1 MSEET
6 VTEGAEHSENAG
18 VGPLLRASRQRVG
31 EELRDVAEM
40 LRIRY
45 PYLEAI
51 EEGRFKDLP
60 GQTYAVGFVRAY
72 AEHLGLDSEE
82 VVRRFKIEVEAGG
95 ARHDLHFPTPVA
107 ETGFPGGAI
116 VFVGLVVAVLAYG
129 GWYLST
135 TKDGFFSDL
144 VAPLPERLTTLVDG
158 GDEAAKPAEA
168 TAETAEATA
177 ETADAGADTDET
189 ATPAPEAKPDT
200 GTETADK
207 PDTESGVETAS
218 VAPEA
223 EKQEL
228 DAAANAEAAA
238 AEAARAEAEAA
249 ASKAREAAEEAAK
262 KAAADEAA
270 QEAAEKAAQEAAQEA
285 AEKAAREA
293 AEKAAQEA
301 AQEAAQKAAQE
312 AEKKAALAKAEAEA
326 RAVSESAARIET
338 QTLPPPS
345 APVVEAPASA
355 PTETAAEEPP
365 QPATPAPQ
373 ADEPVT
379 RIIVHATA
387 NSWIEVRDDFSNTM
401 LVSRLL
407 KAGERY
413 AVPDKTGL
421 SLHTGNAGALEIL
434 VDGAVVPAIGAGGA
448 VLRGVQLDPD
458 LLKSG
463 TAAQ

>member
-6 VTEGAEHSENAG
+6 VTQGAEHSENAG

-51 EEGRFKDLP
+51 EDGRFKDLP

-144 VAPLPERLTTLVDG
+144 VAPLPERLAALVNG
-158 GDEAAKPAEA
+158 GDEAAKPADPVSDQAAGNNENEEA
-168 TAETAEATA
+168 
-177 ETADAGADTDET
+177 
-189 ATPAPEAKPDT
+189 ATPPPEMKPES

-207 PDTESGVETAS
+207 PDVETGAAQTAETAS
-218 VAPEA
+218 PAPEA
-223 EKQEL
+223 GAREH
-228 DAAANAEAAA
+228 AAAVQTEAAA

-249 ASKAREAAEEAAK
+249 AGKAREAAEEAAK
-262 KAAADEAA
+262 KAAA
-270 QEAAEKAAQEAAQEA
+270 EKAAQEVDEKAAREA

-293 AEKAAQEA
+293 AEKAAQA
-301 AQEAAQKAAQE
+301 AAAKAE
-312 AEKKAALAKAEAEA
+312 ALAKAQAEA
-326 RAVSESAARIET
+326 RAVSAAAAQVKT
-338 QTLPPPS
+338 QTAAPPPAPP
-345 APVVEAPASA
+345 APVVEAPAPA
-355 PTETAAEEPP
+355 PAETASTEAP
-365 QPATPAPQ
+365 QPALA
-373 ADEPVT
+373 ADEPVS

-413 AVPDKTGL
+413 AVPDKAGL

-448 VLRGVQLDPD
+448 VLRGVQLDPG

>member
-6 VTEGAEHSENAG
+6 VTQGAEHSENAG
-18 VGPLLRASRQRVG
+18 VGPLFRASRQRVG

-51 EEGRFKDLP
+51 EDGRFKDLP

-144 VAPLPERLTTLVDG
+144 VAPLPERLAALVDG
-158 GDEAAKPAEA
+158 SSDEAAKPADPVSDQAAGNSENEEA
-168 TAETAEATA
+168 
-177 ETADAGADTDET
+177 
-189 ATPAPEAKPDT
+189 ATPPPEMKPES

-207 PDTESGVETAS
+207 PDVETGAEPGAARTAETAS
-218 VAPEA
+218 PAPETGA
-223 EKQEL
+223 QEQ
-228 DAAANAEAAA
+228 AAAVQTEAAA

-249 ASKAREAAEEAAK
+249 AGKAREAAEEAAK
-262 KAAADEAA
+262 KAAA
-270 QEAAEKAAQEAAQEA
+270 EKAAQEA

-301 AQEAAQKAAQE
+301 AAKAE
-312 AEKKAALAKAEAEA
+312 ALAKAQAEAEA
-326 RAVSESAARIET
+326 RAVSAAAAQVET
-338 QTLPPPS
+338 QTAAPPPAPP
-345 APVVEAPASA
+345 APVVEAPVPA
-355 PTETAAEEPP
+355 PAETASTEAP
-365 QPATPAPQ
+365 QPAPA
-373 ADEPVT
+373 ADEPVS
-379 RIIVHATA
+379 RIIVRATA

-413 AVPDKTGL
+413 AVPDKAGL

-448 VLRGVQLDPD
+448 VLRGVQLDPG

>member
-6 VTEGAEHSENAG
+6 VTAGAEHSENAG

-144 VAPLPERLTTLVDG
+144 VAPLPERLAALVDG
-158 GDEAAKPAEA
+158 GGDEVAKPAETAVGSAENEEAA
-168 TAETAEATA
+168 TPLPEPKPAPENESADKPAAEPGAESDAAQPAETAS
-177 ETADAGADTDET
+177 
-189 ATPAPEAKPDT
+189 PAPET
-200 GTETADK
+200 GA
-207 PDTESGVETAS
+207 
-218 VAPEA
+218 
-223 EKQEL
+223 QEQ
-228 DAAANAEAAA
+228 DAAARAEAAA

-249 ASKAREAAEEAAK
+249 AAKAREAAEEAAK
-262 KAAADEAA
+262 NAAAEKAA
-270 QEAAEKAAQEAAQEA
+270 QEAAEKAAQEAAEKAAQEA
-285 AEKAAREA
+285 AEKAAD
-293 AEKAAQEA
+293 
-301 AQEAAQKAAQE
+301 
-312 AEKKAALAKAEAEA
+312 LAKAEAEA
-326 RAVSESAARIET
+326 KAKAKAQAASEAAALAQT
-338 QTLPPPS
+338 QAAAPPPAPP
-345 APVVEAPASA
+345 APVAEATAPA
-355 PTETAAEEPP
+355 ETASTEAP
-365 QPATPAPQ
+365 QPAPA
-373 ADEPVT
+373 AEEPVT

-463 TAAQ
+463 KAAQ

>member
-6 VTEGAEHSENAG
+6 VTAGAEHSENAG

-144 VAPLPERLTTLVDG
+144 VAPLPERLAALVDG
-158 GDEAAKPAEA
+158 GDEAAKPAETAVGSVENEEAA
-168 TAETAEATA
+168 TPPPEPKPAPENESADKPAAEPGAESDAAQPAETAS
-177 ETADAGADTDET
+177 
-189 ATPAPEAKPDT
+189 PAPET
-200 GTETADK
+200 GA
-207 PDTESGVETAS
+207 
-218 VAPEA
+218 
-223 EKQEL
+223 QEQ
-228 DAAANAEAAA
+228 DAAARAEAAA

-249 ASKAREAAEEAAK
+249 AAKAREAAEEAAK
-262 KAAADEAA
+262 NAAAEKAA
-270 QEAAEKAAQEAAQEA
+270 QEAAEKAAQEAAEKAAQEA
-285 AEKAAREA
+285 AEKAAD
-293 AEKAAQEA
+293 
-301 AQEAAQKAAQE
+301 
-312 AEKKAALAKAEAEA
+312 LAKAEAEA
-326 RAVSESAARIET
+326 KAKAKAQAASEAAALAQT
-338 QTLPPPS
+338 QAAAPPPAPP
-345 APVVEAPASA
+345 APVAEATAPA
-355 PTETAAEEPP
+355 ETASTEAP
-365 QPATPAPQ
+365 QPAPA
-373 ADEPVT
+373 AEEPVT